1 LRFLV
6 TTSRS
11 GGSPSK
17 LDGVTPRPLA
27 QRIALGLMHA
37 TQVATP
43 FHQPG
48 WVYEEKVDGYRMAA
62 MKAGDGTRLISRNGI
77 QHTKRFPELVQA
89 LDSISAEAFLL
100 DGEVAVYDRALISRF
115 EWLRGRPK
123 DEPATLPVY
132 MVFDVLELGGK
143 DLRREPLRK
152 RRKVLE
158 ELVAGA
164 RMILPARRLSDNG
177 LAAWA
182 QVVHRGY
189 EGMVGK
195 DPESPYVPGRTLKW
209 LKVKVK
215 DYRKEERGFYRE

>member
-1 LRFLV
+1 
-6 TTSRS
+6 
-11 GGSPSK
+11 
-17 LDGVTPRPLA
+17 
-27 QRIALGLMHA
+27 MHP

-62 MKAGDGTRLISRNGI
+62 LKTRESLNLISRNGI

-89 LDSISAEAFLL
+89 LDSLSAEAFIL

-115 EWLRGRPK
+115 AWLRGRPK

-143 DLRREPLRK
+143 DLRKEPLWK
-152 RRKVLE
+152 RRKLLE
-158 ELVAGA
+158 ELVVGA

-177 LAAWA
+177 LKAWTQA
-182 QVVHRGY
+182 VHRGY

-215 DYRKEERGFYRE
+215 DYRKEERGFYPE